1 MSGKDTVHEIM
12 PNNPQALAK
21 KKKKPPSSPGRFSL
35 ALGAPKAREKRPG
48 DEVEKKLNF
57 IHSLKSL
64 KPHSYT
70 CQDRNAI
77 SVSLV
82 SLPNYKEPKWAL
94 DSS

>member
-21 KKKKPPSSPGRFSL
+21 KKK
-35 ALGAPKAREKRPG
+35 
-48 DEVEKKLNF
+48 KKLNF

-82 SLPNYKEPKWAL
+82 SLPNYKELKWAL

>member
-21 KKKKPPSSPGRFSL
+21 KKKK
-35 ALGAPKAREKRPG
+35 
-48 DEVEKKLNF
+48 KKLNL

-82 SLPNYKEPKWAL
+82 PLPNYKELKWAL

>member
-1 MSGKDTVHEIM
+1 MYKSEGGGGVNHQFVIKCAMSGKDTVHEIM

-21 KKKKPPSSPGRFSL
+21 KKKK
-35 ALGAPKAREKRPG
+35 K
-48 DEVEKKLNF
+48 KKLNF

-82 SLPNYKEPKWAL
+82 SLPNYKELKWAL

>member
-21 KKKKPPSSPGRFSL
+21 KKKTNSISYIL
-35 ALGAPKAREKRPG
+35 
-48 DEVEKKLNF
+48 LNLLSH
-57 IHSLKSL
+57 ILIN
-64 KPHSYT
+64 
-70 CQDRNAI
+70 QDRNAI

-82 SLPNYKEPKWAL
+82 PLPNYKELKWAL